1 MRYTDGPTT
10 AVDLYIEAAVPTVWE
25 LVTDI
30 HLPARLSPELQRA
43 EWLGGASGPRVGA
56 SFAGYN
62 RHPMLGEWRTVSHV
76 VDLEEPSLFRWAVV
90 DVDGR
95 YAVPSGRE
103 HVSGPERPLATWAFT
118 LHPEEAGT
126 RLRQSVRIGP
136 ARSGVNLAIDRMPER
151 EEEIVAF
158 RLNELRTNIEAS
170 LQGIKALAETCHTS
184 P

>member
-1 MRYTDGPTT
+1 MRYADGPTM
-10 AVDLYIEAAVPTVWE
+10 AVDLCIGAAVPTVWE

-43 EWLGGASGPRVGA
+43 EWLDGASGPRVGA
-56 SFAGYN
+56 VFAGWN

-76 VDLEEPSLFRWAVV
+76 LDLEEPSLFRWAVV

-95 YAVPSGRE
+95 FARSGRG
-103 HVSGPERPLATWAFT
+103 HVPDPDRPLATWAFT
-118 LHPEEAGT
+118 LRPEEAGT
-126 RLRQSVRIGP
+126 RLGQSVRIGP
-136 ARSGVNLAIDRMPER
+136 GRSGVNLAIDRAPER

-158 RLNELRTNIEAS
+158 RLNELRAGIEAS
-170 LQGIKALAETCHTS
+170 LQGIKALAEARHAS

>member
-1 MRYTDGPTT
+1 MRYADGPAT
-10 AVDLYIEAAVPTVWE
+10 AHDVYIEAAPQAVWE

-43 EWLGGASGPRVGA
+43 EWLGDVGTPQVGA
-56 SFAGYN
+56 CFAGYN
-62 RHPMLGEWRTVSHV
+62 RHPMIGEWRTVSHV
-76 VDLEEPSLFRWAVV
+76 LEVAEQRLFRWAVV
-90 DVDGR
+90 DADGR
-95 YAVPSGRE
+95 YSEQAPDPA
-103 HVSGPERPLATWAFT
+103 HPLATWSFA
-118 LHPEEAGT
+118 LEAEGSGT

-158 RLNELRTNIEAS
+158 RLGELHANIEAS
-170 LQGIKALAETCHTS
+170 LQGIKALAEAERSS